1 MDATAGAIPRVQMEK
16 PMPIR
21 VLLSCKHKVI
31 AEGIAS
37 VLRHHADIHLLGLVD
52 DDEATVRQCALESPQ
67 VLVLV
72 VDPKR
77 SGDVALARSVAQLA
91 PGPEIV
97 AVSTDCDRGGVL
109 QMMQAGA
116 SSFVATQSSMDELLR
131 AIRAAGAGR
140 SYMCPSAGASMMDSF
155 RKARTAAPG
164 TGPLG
169 EREEQVLCLIA
180 DGYSSKEIARNLQIA
195 PSTVEV
201 HRRNIMRKVGL
212 HKVADL
218 TRYAIR
224 NQMVQV

>member
-1 MDATAGAIPRVQMEK
+1 MST
-16 PMPIR
+16 R
-21 VLLSCKHKVI
+21 VLLTCKHKVI
-31 AEGIAS
+31 SEGIAA
-37 VLRHHADIHLLGLVD
+37 VLRTHADIQLVGIAD
-52 DDEATVRQCALESPQ
+52 DDLQTISLCEREQPQ
-67 VLVLV
+67 VVV
-72 VDPKR
+72 VGVDPR
-77 SGDVALARSVAQLA
+77 RAGDVALTRQVSQLV
-91 PGPEIV
+91 PRPEIV
-97 AVSTDCDRGGVL
+97 AFSIECDRGSVL

-116 SSFVATQSSMDELLR
+116 TSFVSTQSSMDELLQ

-140 SYMCPSAGASMMDSF
+140 SYLCPSAGIVMVDGL
-155 RKARTAAPG
+155 RRGRVAAPG
-164 TGPLG
+164 TGQLG

-180 DGYSSKEIARNLQIA
+180 DGYSSKEIARNLHIA

>member
-1 MDATAGAIPRVQMEK
+1 MS
-16 PMPIR
+16 IR

-37 VLRHHADIHLLGLVD
+37 VLQTHSDIQLTGVAED
-52 DDEATVRQCALESPQ
+52 DLRTRSLAEFASPH
-67 VLVLV
+67 VVVMV
-72 VDPKR
+72 VDPKLA
-77 SGDVALARSVAQLA
+77 SDVALTRWVSTLHPRPV
-91 PGPEIV
+91 IV
-97 AVSTDCDRGGVL
+97 AVSTDGDRGSIV

-116 SSFVATQSSMDELLR
+116 NSFVATQSSMDELLR
-131 AIRAAGAGR
+131 AIRAASAGR
-140 SYMCPSAGASMMDSF
+140 SYLCPSAGAAMVDSL
-155 RKARTAAPG
+155 RTGRGGSPG
-164 TGPLG
+164 SGQLG

>member
-1 MDATAGAIPRVQMEK
+1 
-16 PMPIR
+16 MPIR

-31 AEGIAS
+31 AEGVAA
-37 VLRHHADIHLLGLVD
+37 VLRTHGDIQLLGVVD
-52 DDEATVRQCALESPQ
+52 DDARMRSVCMAERPQ
-67 VLVLV
+67 VVLLG
-72 VDPKR
+72 VDPR
-77 SGDVALARSVAQLA
+77 SGDDVASTRWVAQLDYK
-91 PGPEIV
+91 PVIV
-97 AVSTDCDRGGVL
+97 AFSTECDQGAVM

-116 SSFVATQSSMDELLR
+116 TSYVSTQSSMDELLQ
-131 AIRAAGAGR
+131 AVRAAGAGR
-140 SYMCPSAGASMMDSF
+140 PFLCPTAGSVMVDSLRHGRASAA
-155 RKARTAAPG
+155 G
-164 TGPLG
+164 TGQLG
-169 EREEQVLCLIA
+169 AREEQVLCLIA

>member
-1 MDATAGAIPRVQMEK
+1 
-16 PMPIR
+16 MPIR

-31 AEGIAS
+31 AEGVAA
-37 VLRHHADIHLLGLVD
+37 VLRTHSDIQLLNTVD
-52 DDEATVRQCALESPQ
+52 DDARLRLLCEAERPQ
-67 VLVLV
+67 VVV
-72 VDPKR
+72 MGVDPR
-77 SGDVALARSVAQLA
+77 ASSDVAMTRWISQLE
-91 PGPEIV
+91 PKPTIV
-97 AVSTDCDRGGVL
+97 AFSTECDQGSVM

-116 SSFVATQSSMDELLR
+116 SSYVSTQSSMDELLQ

-140 SYMCPSAGASMMDSF
+140 PFLCPAVGSLMVEGL
-155 RKARTAAPG
+155 RRGRAAPANASH
-164 TGPLG
+164 LG
-169 EREEQVLCLIA
+169 AREEQVLCLIA

-212 HKVADL
+212 HKVAHL